1 MRSPPPVGSRVTGSL
16 SGEADPT
23 VPYLRL
29 DHITMG
35 YQVRS
40 KGRIEHLKVLDDLNL
55 TVTKGEFVCLIGPSG
70 CGKSTLLRIVDGLI
84 RPDSG
89 TVTVGGVTTTAPRR
103 DMGVVFQ
110 SFNLFP
116 WRTVISNVALGL
128 ENRGL
133 RSAERAQRARRWI
146 DLVGLTGF
154 EDFYPSQLSGGM
166 QQRVGLARALALE
179 PDILLMDEPFGSV
192 DAQTRLLMQEEL
204 LRIWAMDRKTVLFVT
219 HDVEEAIFL
228 GDRVAVLSSR
238 PGRIVDIIDVP
249 FGRPRVDALRGD
261 AHFAR
266 LKEEL
271 WERLKTG
278 LTGTEDQTMHEG
290 GAVPPPLGSIELP

>member
-1 MRSPPPVGSRVTGSL
+1 
-16 SGEADPT
+16 
-23 VPYLRL
+23 
-29 DHITMG
+29 
-35 YQVRS
+35 
-40 KGRIEHLKVLDDLNL
+40 
-55 TVTKGEFVCLIGPSG
+55 
-70 CGKSTLLRIVDGLI
+70 
-84 RPDSG
+84 
-89 TVTVGGVTTTAPRR
+89 
-103 DMGVVFQ
+103 MGVVFQ

-116 WRTVISNVALGL
+116 WRTVIANVELGL

-133 RSAERAQRARRWI
+133 RSAERARKAGHWI
-146 DLVGLTGF
+146 QLVGLAGF

-166 QQRVGLARALALE
+166 QQRVGLARALAVE

-204 LRIWAMDRKTVLFVT
+204 LRIWAIEKKTVLFVT

-228 GDRVAVLSSR
+228 GDRVAVFSSR

-249 FGRPRVDALRGD
+249 FRRPRVDALRGD

-278 LTGTEDQTMHEG
+278 LIAGQDQPTEGSGSGPDSF
-290 GAVPPPLGSIELP
+290 GSIELP